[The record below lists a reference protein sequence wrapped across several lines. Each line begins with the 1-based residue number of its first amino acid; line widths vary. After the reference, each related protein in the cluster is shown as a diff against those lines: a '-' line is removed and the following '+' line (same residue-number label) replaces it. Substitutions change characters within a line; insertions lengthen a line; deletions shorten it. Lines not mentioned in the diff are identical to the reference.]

1 MRKKLVVIA
10 IMLILVTTLLVNTV
24 NAASFTATMTPSATT
39 VAESN
44 ELVVTIR
51 VSNLDVGN
59 TGINTFEG
67 ILSYSTQVFETLSS
81 DSIDG
86 NNGWQPTYNQD
97 TGKIMLY
104 KQGFLNEDAD
114 ILQITFKT
122 KTDVSGETGD
132 IKLTDIK
139 ASNSGETIEANSIST
154 RITIGTPSSGEDLG
168 NTSGNTNTNSNVTN
182 TNKNTAPLQIG
193 RNTTNN
199 TPNANTNSNTN
210 RNAQSSY
217 INNANKVNS
226 TNTDTQ
232 EEDIPY
238 TGASDNIMRAIF
250 VVLVIAGISYFKYE
264 SIKEQ

>member
-10 IMLILVTTLLVNTV
+10 IMLILVITSLVTTVS
-24 NAASFTATMTPSATT
+24 AASFTATMTPSATT

-51 VSNLDVGN
+51 VSNLDVGS

-67 ILSYSTQVFETLSS
+67 VLSYSTQVFETLSD

-114 ILQITFKT
+114 VLQITFKT
-122 KTDVSGETGD
+122 KTNVSGKTGD

-154 RITIGTPSSGEDLG
+154 RITIGSAPTGENLP
-168 NTSGNTNTNSNVTN
+168 NTSVTNTNTN
-182 TNKNTAPLQIG
+182 TNKNSAPLQIG
-193 RNTTNN
+193 GNTANN
-199 TPNANTNSNTN
+199 TPNSNTNTN

-217 INNANKVNS
+217 INNNKVNTS
-226 TNTDTQ
+226 VNDTQ

-238 TGASDNIMRAIF
+238 TGTSDNIMRAIF
-250 VVLVIAGISYFKYE
+250 VVLVVAGISYFKYE